1 MTEGT
6 FDYRCSHNTTAVREV
21 HSIDYVLFAAGFSL
35 MCFGLVM
42 VFSAGIS
49 ESLKAGDYMF
59 YFKRQLVWTLLSLL
73 ILLGLIG
80 FDISR
85 IKRLIKPLVIMTL
98 LLLVFLLIPSLIK
111 FGFVHPSRRWFRFG
125 GFGFQP
131 SEFAKIVVIIYL
143 ASILTKKGEELNDF
157 YRGFLPPFII
167 VTLFSILIFLE
178 PDFSTAFMIFFIS
191 LMMFFIAGIRA
202 ISLISLV
209 FVSIPALYL
218 MISEKS
224 YRRERIV
231 GFLNPWM
238 DPTDK
243 GYQIIQSFK
252 AFALGG
258 LAGAGLGKSIQK
270 MKYLPIPHTDF
281 IFAIIAEETGFIGV
295 LFVIALYI
303 IIAYRGYTIAKYQKE
318 RFDFYLAFGLTSL
331 ITWQAVFNIAVV
343 TGLLPSTG
351 ISLPFLSYGG
361 SSMVANS
368 VILGLLLNLSRNK
381 NVETQTGM
389 VKPLDIDTAE
399 INETNPITF
408 VNDRFC
414 NSDENG
420 ASKDRGSDFGISYL
434 K

>member
-1 MTEGT
+1 MAEGT
-6 FDYRCSHNTTAVREV
+6 LDYHYSRNTGILKSFQSV
-21 HSIDYVLFAAGFSL
+21 DYILFSAGFTL

-42 VFSAGIS
+42 VFSASIS

-59 YFKRQLVWTLLSLL
+59 YFKRQLIWALLSLL
-73 ILLGLIG
+73 LLLGLIG
-80 FDISR
+80 YDTSKIR
-85 IKRLIKPLVIMTL
+85 KRIKPLVILTL
-98 LLLVFLLIPSLIK
+98 ILLVFLLLPALIRS
-111 FGFVHPSRRWFRFG
+111 GFVHPSRRWFRFG

-143 ASILTKKGEELNDF
+143 ASILTKKGDELNDF
-157 YRGFLPPFII
+157 YRGFLPPFLM
-167 VTLFSILIFLE
+167 VTVFSILVFLE

-191 LMMFFIAGIRA
+191 LMMFFIAGIRTV
-202 ISLISLV
+202 SLISLV

-252 AFALGG
+252 AFAMGG
-258 LAGAGLGKSIQK
+258 ITGVGLGNSIQK

-295 LFVIALYI
+295 IFVIAMYI
-303 IIAYRGYTIAKYQKE
+303 IIAYRGYTIAKRQNAKFE
-318 RFDFYLAFGLTSL
+318 FYLAFGLTSL
-331 ITWQAVFNIAVV
+331 ITWQAIFNIAVV

-368 VILGLLLNLSRNK
+368 IILGLLLSLSKNCDLEASNRVVNIPRDEGSEVHESHSIRFVEISEWDNGRN
-381 NVETQTGM
+381 
-389 VKPLDIDTAE
+389 
-399 INETNPITF
+399 
-408 VNDRFC
+408 
-414 NSDENG
+414 NSG
-420 ASKDRGSDFGISYL
+420 V
-434 K
+434 